1 MSLPLLWNNTLIGHR
16 MLYLTCVPETLHSI
30 FVIELFLNN
39 YIAGIVLELLNNCY
53 RTVVQLFHSTMAL
66 GKSEQVRKQD
76 IVEYPWGQCWTR
88 PCGGF
93 RQGRPP
99 ESQERGEENRPGEKT

>member
-1 MSLPLLWNNTLIGHR
+1 
-16 MLYLTCVPETLHSI
+16 MLYLTFVPETLHSI

-93 RQGRPP
+93 RQGRSP